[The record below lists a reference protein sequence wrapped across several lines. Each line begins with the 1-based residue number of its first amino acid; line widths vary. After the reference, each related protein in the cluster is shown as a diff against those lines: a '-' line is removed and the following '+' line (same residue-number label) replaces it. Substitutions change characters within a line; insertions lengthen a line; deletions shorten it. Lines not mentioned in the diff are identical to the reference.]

1 MEFCI
6 LPRKIFRLYISRYFR
21 DELTTMKQLKY
32 IALTIIT
39 LATLAACNRNSTEQ
53 QAEQSEPE
61 PQHTILYGIIADD
74 YTIENGEIGKGETL
88 GKILSRYGVSATTID
103 KLDKAS
109 KDIFPLRQI
118 RAERPFA
125 AFLTKDT
132 VNTPQLDYFVY
143 EKDLVEYVVFGFKN
157 DSITIEKGQKDVTIR
172 RQRRSSTI
180 ESSLWGAIMRDSLP
194 YSLAAEMEDIYQWTI
209 DFFGIQKGD
218 HFTVI
223 YDEKLID
230 TTHVG
235 IGRIWGAKFTCGDKD
250 IYAIPFKQNGKILY
264 WEFNGASLRKQL
276 LKAPLKFTRISSR
289 FSRSR
294 LHPVH
299 RVYRPH
305 LGVDYAAPTGTPV
318 HAVADGVVT
327 FKGWGGGG
335 GNTLKIKHAG
345 NLVTGYLHLSR
356 FAKGINQ
363 GSRVS
368 QGQLIGYVGSTG
380 TSTGPHLDYRIWKN
394 GVNIDPLKVP
404 QEPAEP
410 IAKQNE
416 AAFAVIRERIVAEL
430 NGTAT
435 PDMIVTQ
442 LDSLTIPADSMALP
456 KVDSTKITTTEAK
469 EKK

>member
-1 MEFCI
+1 MRRF
-6 LPRKIFRLYISRYFR
+6 IFF
-21 DELTTMKQLKY
+21 
-32 IALTIIT
+32 T
-39 LATLAACNRNSTEQ
+39 LATLALSVSACNRASDNEEQ
-53 QAEQSEPE
+53 QASNEE

-74 YTIENGEIGKGETL
+74 YRTEQGEIGQGETL
-88 GKILSRYGVSATTID
+88 GKILARYGVSATTVD
-103 KLDKAS
+103 KLDKAA

-118 RAERPFA
+118 RAGRPYTAFVA
-125 AFLTKDT
+125 ADSTGT
-132 VNTPQLDYFVY
+132 SQLDYFVY
-143 EKDLVEYVVFGFKN
+143 EKDVIEYVVFGFKN
-157 DSITIEKGQKDVTIR
+157 DSITITKGEKDVTIK
-172 RQRRSSTI
+172 RQRRSAVI

-194 YSLAAEMEDIYQWTI
+194 YSLAAELEDIYQWTV

-235 IGRIWGAKFTCGDKD
+235 IGRIWGAKFNHAGKD
-250 IYAIPFKQNGKILY
+250 VYAIPFRQNDKIQY

-276 LKAPLKFTRISSR
+276 LKAPLKFSRISSR

-345 NLVTGYLHLSR
+345 NLVTGYLHLSK
-356 FAKGINQ
+356 FAKGISQ

-368 QGQLIGYVGSTG
+368 QGQVIGYVGSTG

-394 GVNIDPLKVP
+394 GTNIDPLKVP

-410 IAKQNE
+410 IKKENMT
-416 AAFAVIRERIVAEL
+416 AFEQIRDRIIAEL
-430 NGTAT
+430 NGEAT
-435 PDMIVTQ
+435 PDMIITQ
-442 LDSLTIPADSMALP
+442 LDSVVMPAADTT
-456 KVDSTKITTTEAK
+456 KVAEATDK
-469 EKK
+469 AEADNAEAEEKKSKRKRR

>member
-1 MEFCI
+1 M
-6 LPRKIFRLYISRYFR
+6 RRLIYST
-21 DELTTMKQLKY
+21 LL
-32 IALTIIT
+32 
-39 LATLAACNRNSTEQ
+39 LATLVAVSCNRSNSTAEPREEEQ
-53 QAEQSEPE
+53 E
-61 PQHTILYGIIADD
+61 QHTILFGIIADD
-74 YTIENGEIGKGETL
+74 YKIERDTVGRGETM
-88 GKILSRYGVSATTID
+88 GKILNQYGISSVTID
-103 KLDKAS
+103 ALDKAA
-109 KDIFPLRQI
+109 KDIFPLKQI
-118 RAERPFA
+118 RADRPYT
-125 AFLTKDT
+125 AFIASDSTAGDKLHY
-132 VNTPQLDYFVY
+132 LVY

-157 DSITIEKGQKDVTIR
+157 DSISVSKGEKEVTIR
-172 RQRRSSTI
+172 RQMRSSTI

-194 YSLAAEMEDIYQWTI
+194 YALAAEMEDIYQWTV

-235 IGRIWGAKFTCGDKD
+235 IGRIWGAKFNHAGKD
-250 IYAIPFKQNGKILY
+250 VYAIPFKQDDKIQY
-264 WEFNGASLRKQL
+264 WEYDGASLRKQL

-356 FAKGINQ
+356 FAKGIKQ
-363 GSRVS
+363 GSRVR
-368 QGQLIGYVGSTG
+368 QGDLIGYVGSTG

-410 IAKQNE
+410 IKKENK
-416 AAFAVIRERIVAEL
+416 AAFEQLRDRIVAEL

-435 PDMIVTQ
+435 PEMIVTQ
-442 LDSLTIPADSMALP
+442 LDSVEIVKS
-456 KVDSTKITTTEAK
+456 DSTHTATVE